1 MGERRSYHRLP
12 EKAKAQSPSLSYDM
26 KSTSPLSILV
36 AILVSFVVGEKAE
49 AQWGLSPFRPLD
61 QSWRTQERQLYRPN
75 VHVVRPKGASRT
87 LAAGAALTLEYSV
100 MRGFVTHVEVRSGQ
114 KVIRTI
120 PLPSPSRSGRVA
132 FTPPSGLSNF
142 KLWAW
147 QGQPAYQSVHGESV
161 KYSLRP

>member
-1 MGERRSYHRLP
+1 
-12 EKAKAQSPSLSYDM
+12 M
-26 KSTSPLSILV
+26 KSTSLLPILSVILV
-36 AILVSFVVGEKAE
+36 MVVIGENAE
-49 AQWGLSPFRPLD
+49 AQGGLRPYRPLD

-75 VHVVRPKGASRT
+75 VHVVRAKSASRT
-87 LAAGAALTLEYSV
+87 LAAGSAQTIEYSV
-100 MRGFVTHVEVRSGQ
+100 MRGFVSHLEVRSGQ

-132 FTPPSGLSNF
+132 FTPPPGLSSF